1 MKPQL
6 KVWAPAIIVASL
18 WQPLQGGNPPAREAS
33 ADCPSHKMV
42 PERADVAPVLLRG
55 RDLVGLEV
63 RNPDQE
69 ALGRIQDLVV
79 NASTGELVAVQV
91 DSGGVL
97 GVGARRVLVPWAA
110 FRYDPKQQRLQLDAT
125 LERLNGAPELEF
137 QRWAE
142 GNVHGVLAESF
153 RYFQIPA
160 TLRNG
165 TAVGGGCSTTEPPCP
180 DAAPMSRTLPRGKAD
195 PDPEA
200 TRIREQ
206 DAEITDL
213 IRKEIQ
219 AEAWLSQWGRS
230 VKVMTVQ
237 GRVTLRGLVSC
248 EAERSRIETIAGT
261 VVKRDAVDNL
271 LQVRPV
277 SY

>member
-6 KVWAPAIIVASL
+6 TVWAPAIIVASL
-18 WQPLQGGNPPAREAS
+18 WQPLQGEDSASGAAS
-33 ADCPSHKMV
+33 ADCPSHNAA
-42 PERADVAPVLLRG
+42 PHRGDVAPVLLRG
-55 RDLVGLEV
+55 RDLLGLEV
-63 RNPDQE
+63 RNADQE
-69 ALGRIQDLVV
+69 PLGRIQDLVV

-110 FRYDPKQQRLQLDAT
+110 FRYDSRQQRLELDAT
-125 LERLNGAPELEF
+125 LERLNGAPELELH
-137 QRWAE
+137 RWAE
-142 GNVHGVLAESF
+142 GNVPGVLAESF

-160 TLRNG
+160 KLRSG
-165 TAVGGGCSTTEPPCP
+165 AAVGNSCSTAEPACP
-180 DAAPMSRTLPRGKAD
+180 DAAPVSRSLTRVKTD

-200 TRIREQ
+200 TRIRER

-248 EAERSRIETIAGT
+248 EAERERIETIAGT

-271 LQVRPV
+271 LLVRPV